1 MDNEQLEGQTILE
14 HLEELSVYVR
24 RIIIGIIITT
34 FIGFFLGDKF
44 LAFIASNFRG
54 ATLTLSPFEVP
65 SLHFKTALFIG
76 FAIAIPWTLLQF
88 WRWVSPGLTKSERRY
103 VFVFVPSGTLLFL
116 LGITFAWYILL
127 PIMFFFSVDLLVT
140 PFELEMDTQEYVRFA
155 LGLLFWTG
163 ISFQIPLVIYVISRL
178 GYIESQML
186 RNYWKP
192 IVVVII
198 IFAATFTPSDD
209 PPTMLLISIYLIL
222 VVGFSVLLT
231 KIGERQFRKTLLQ
244 KKEPITE

>member
-1 MDNEQLEGQTILE
+1 
-14 HLEELSVYVR
+14 
-24 RIIIGIIITT
+24 
-34 FIGFFLGDKF
+34 
-44 LAFIASNFRG
+44 
-54 ATLTLSPFEVP
+54 
-65 SLHFKTALFIG
+65 
-76 FAIAIPWTLLQF
+76 
-88 WRWVSPGLTKSERRY
+88 
-103 VFVFVPSGTLLFL
+103 
-116 LGITFAWYILL
+116 
-127 PIMFFFSVDLLVT
+127 
-140 PFELEMDTQEYVRFA
+140 
-155 LGLLFWTG
+155 
-163 ISFQIPLVIYVISRL
+163 
-178 GYIESQML
+178 ML